1 MQKVTLTGI
10 AAWGFVVGVLAL
22 AMFIGAAIHAAMY
35 PPAQYMDCG
44 TCGAH
49 VSEWWYVQGA
59 DGTPCEVCE
68 HCYLLCFE

>member
-1 MQKVTLTGI
+1 MNKGVTFSGW
-10 AAWGFVVGVLAL
+10 AAWA
-22 AMFIGAAIHAAMY
+22 FIGFWFVLGMLIGTTVLGDK
-35 PPAQYMDCG
+35 PVQYAECG

-68 HCYLLCFE
+68 YCYQLFNE

>member
-1 MQKVTLTGI
+1 MKKVTFSAW
-10 AAWGFVVGVLAL
+10 AAWV
-22 AMFIGAAIHAAMY
+22 FIGFWFVLGMLIGTTVFGDK
-35 PPAQYMDCG
+35 PVQYAECG

-68 HCYLLCFE
+68 YCYQLFNE

>member
-1 MQKVTLTGI
+1 MKKVTFSGW
-10 AAWGFVVGVLAL
+10 AAWVFVGFCFVLGMLVGATVFGDA
-22 AMFIGAAIHAAMY
+22 
-35 PPAQYMDCG
+35 PAQYVDCG

-68 HCYLLCFE
+68 YCYQLFNE